1 MPVQDIINTAKA
13 GMAKAVE
20 HFQQQLVK
28 VRTGRAS
35 ATMLDNLR
43 IDYYGTPTPIS
54 QVGSVSVPEPRLI
67 IVQPWERNMLGPIEK
82 AIQASDLNV
91 NPNNDGTVIRI
102 PIPPLT
108 EERRKDIVKNCWKM
122 AEEAKVAIRSV
133 RRDDMEALKRAEKAE
148 GFSEDDRKRGEDE
161 LQKLTDKFVKDID
174 ALAQKKE
181 AEILEV

>member
-1 MPVQDIINTAKA
+1 MPVQDIINNSKA

-20 HFQQQLVK
+20 HYQHQLVK

-43 IDYYGTPTPIS
+43 VDYYGTPTPIS
-54 QVGSVSVPEPRLI
+54 QVASVSVPEARMI
-67 IVQPWERNMLGPIEK
+67 VVQPWERTLLSAIEK

-91 NPNNDGTVIRI
+91 NPNNDGSVIRI

-108 EERRKDIVKNCWKM
+108 EERRKDIVKSCWKM
-122 AEEAKVAIRSV
+122 AEEAKVSIRGV
-133 RRDDMEALKRAEKAE
+133 RRDEMEALKKAEKAE
-148 GFSEDDRKRGEDE
+148 GFSEDERKRGEEE

-174 ALAQKKE
+174 VIAQKKE